1 MSALPIT
8 VRNRIARICICST
21 LMILLPLITH
31 TSLAEE
37 LENSEE
43 RSYTLTEIMSP
54 LKVSSS
60 QKIAQQTPIATYNG
74 NVYIVN
80 IEPGED
86 GDEDGVNLHTTIH
99 QGKPDITGAWSWTKT
114 TLERRTIHDP
124 WHTPPAVG
132 IDKLGYI
139 HVAYNMH
146 NFPWQY
152 SVSEQPDSINSFI
165 FLGDK
170 ISLEEIK
177 KAKYENKTSFKT
189 NGYSSIPGNQITYP
203 AFYTNNDGELFVT
216 YRFAAK
222 PALNFESRTMSA
234 GIAKYDA
241 LTRQWTSLGGEL
253 NNKKGD
259 YKISWYKKDQI
270 PKSLASE
277 EGWTVYH
284 PRMAFDREN
293 KSFITLFWREGVAGE
308 TLTKPCVMYT
318 KDFNVFMSMQG
329 DVLDLPVRSEDC
341 SNISAEVEKRSTY
354 NTIGSVTSDSE
365 GTIHII
371 TSPIDRPREIITF
384 KQGTWMNQPSP
395 KGATEI
401 FTDHED
407 NLWALASG
415 LNIFLKSS
423 NEKDWKHVIASDDKI
438 SCFPKATLNNS
449 KTTAYIYSQSC
460 DDSNTVSVHRLVLT
474 Q

>member
-1 MSALPIT
+1 
-8 VRNRIARICICST
+8 
-21 LMILLPLITH
+21 MIFLPLITH
-31 TSLAEE
+31 ISLAEE
-37 LENSEE
+37 LDNSEE
-43 RSYTLTEIMSP
+43 SSYSLTEIMS
-54 LKVSSS
+54 LLRVSSS
-60 QKIAQQTPIATYNG
+60 QKIAQQTPIATHNG

-80 IEPGED
+80 IEPGEA

-99 QGKPDITGAWSWTKT
+99 QGKPDITGVWSWTKT
-114 TLERRTIHDP
+114 ILENRTIHDP

-132 IDKLGYI
+132 VDRLGYI

-152 SVSEQPDSINSFI
+152 SVSKQPDSINSFT
-165 FLGDK
+165 FLGEN

-177 KAKYENKTSFKT
+177 KAKFENKTSFKT

-203 AFYTNNDGELFVT
+203 AFYTDNDGELFVT

-234 GIAKYDA
+234 GIAKYDV
-241 LTRQWTSLGGEL
+241 LTRQWTSLGGKL
-253 NNKKGD
+253 NSKKGD
-259 YKISWYKKDQI
+259 YKNSWYKKDLI

-308 TLTKPCVMYT
+308 TLIKPCVMYT

-341 SNISAEVEKRSTY
+341 SNISTEIEKRSTY

-384 KQGTWMNQPSP
+384 KQGTWMSEPSP
-395 KGATEI
+395 NGATEI
-401 FTDHED
+401 FTDHKD

-415 LNIFLKSS
+415 LNIFQKSPA
-423 NEKDWKHVIASDDKI
+423 EIEWKHVIASEDKI
-438 SCFPKATLNNS
+438 SCFPKASLNKH
-449 KTTAYIYSQSC
+449 KTIAYIYSQSC
-460 DDSNTVSVHRLVLT
+460 DSSNTVSVHKLEMK
-474 Q
+474 